1 VNINP
6 QLDDLRLFCVVA
18 RHRSFAETARELGVS
33 KAVVSKRIALL
44 EAAVQESC
52 STARPAR

>member
-33 KAVVSKRIALL
+33 KAVCEQAH
-44 EAAVQESC
+44 
-52 STARPAR
+52 RPA